1 MRKVFV
7 STQSVLVV
15 FFLSFSFAWADAKR
29 GEEFFN
35 SMQGGDCKSCHRVDG
50 SKLVGPG
57 LADVTKRHTNEW
69 LKAFLS
75 DPQATWKSE
84 HPETLELKTRVR
96 KTRVPI
102 TTCKKGPMTSEQL
115 QDLLDYLATLDK

>member
-1 MRKVFV
+1 MTSALAVCLLSV
-7 STQSVLVV
+7 SVAS
-15 FFLSFSFAWADAKR
+15 ADARK

-57 LADVTKRHTNEW
+57 LANVMTRHSNEW
-69 LKAFLS
+69 LKAFLT

-84 HPETLELKTRVR
+84 DPETLELKKRVL
-96 KTRVPI
+96 KTRVPF
-102 TTCKKGPMTSEQL
+102 TVCKKGPMTSDQL
-115 QDLLDYLATLDK
+115 QDLIDYLATLDK

>member
-1 MRKVFV
+1 MTSALAVCLLTV
-7 STQSVLVV
+7 AS
-15 FFLSFSFAWADAKR
+15 ADARK

-57 LADVTKRHTNEW
+57 LANVMTRHSNEW
-69 LKAFLS
+69 LNAFLT

-84 HPETLELKTRVR
+84 DPETLELKKRVR
-96 KTRVPI
+96 KTRVPF
-102 TTCKKGPMTSEQL
+102 TVCKKGPMTSDQL
-115 QDLLDYLATLDK
+115 QDLIDYLATLDK